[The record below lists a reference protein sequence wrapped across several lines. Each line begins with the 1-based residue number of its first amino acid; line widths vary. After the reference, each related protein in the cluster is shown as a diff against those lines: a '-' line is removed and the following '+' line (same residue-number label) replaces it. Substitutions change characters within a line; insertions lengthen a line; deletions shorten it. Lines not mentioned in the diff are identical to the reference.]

1 MNGKSKAKENRIKKK
16 MADKMKTRSGRIV
29 KSPRNEYTDR
39 EYVAGS
45 GFVGADHYDRN
56 YDGRASIDEI
66 MKYKGS
72 GEYDTKDGFVVDEV
86 EEAECEEE
94 CEEESEE
101 EFEEESDEEEE
112 YEGESDEEEEYSEE
126 ESEEE

>member
-1 MNGKSKAKENRIKKK
+1 
-16 MADKMKTRSGRIV
+16 MKTRSGRIV

-56 YDGRASIDEI
+56 YDGGVTIDE

-72 GEYDTKDGFVVDEV
+72 GEYDAKDGFVVDEV

-94 CEEESEE
+94 SEE
-101 EFEEESDEEEE
+101 EQLLLYYNKYHYYTLLPLS
-112 YEGESDEEEEYSEE
+112 SATNKSKR
-126 ESEEE
+126 

>member
-1 MNGKSKAKENRIKKK
+1 MVSPKANENRIKKK

-56 YDGRASIDEI
+56 YDGGVTIDE

-72 GEYDTKDGFVVDEV
+72 GEYDAKDGFVVDEV

-94 CEEESEE
+94 SEEESEE
-101 EFEEESDEEEE
+101 EFEEESDEEEEE

-126 ESEEE
+126 EDEE